1 MLYSIQC
8 PETQDNSYIYY
19 ENNFIKNTDEMY
31 NWLESMDDF
40 KDGQIYN
47 RPIDRLQK
55 WYQKDN
61 KYFSS
66 NWKVKYDRWKS
77 HPYCDTLLEFQNN
90 IQLRVNDICDK
101 NNIPKVNINS
111 CLINMY
117 RNGDDIISKHIDNPV
132 SFGEYPTIVLISI
145 GEPRTL
151 HFEKRCDGVED
162 KSFNLESGSI
172 LIMGGATQKCYTHCI
187 KKEDTDKK
195 RYSLTFREFLC
206 KN

>member
-1 MLYSIQC
+1 MNILYFNK
-8 PETQDNSYIYY
+8 EDNGEYAYIGII
-19 ENNFIKNTDEMY
+19 NDFLTDSTLDFLY
-31 NWLESMDDF
+31 NIEDF
-40 KDGQIYN
+40 KGGTTSFGNI
-47 RPIDRLQK
+47 PRLQK

-90 IQLRVNDICDK
+90 IQSRVNDICDK
-101 NNIPKVNINS
+101 TNIPKVNINS

-151 HFEKRCDGVED
+151 HFEKRCDSVED
-162 KSFNLESGSI
+162 KSFILESGSI

-187 KKEDTDKK
+187 KKEDTVNK
-195 RYSLTFREFLC
+195 RYSLTFRSFLGV
-206 KN
+206 